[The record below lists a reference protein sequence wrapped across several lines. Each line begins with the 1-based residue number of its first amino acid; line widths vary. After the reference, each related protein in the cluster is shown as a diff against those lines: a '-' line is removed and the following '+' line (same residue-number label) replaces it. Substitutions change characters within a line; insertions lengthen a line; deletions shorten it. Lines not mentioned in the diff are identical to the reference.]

1 MVKNHL
7 KRLKVPRT
15 WSIPRKS
22 RTWITKPN
30 PGPHKIENSLP
41 LNVILRDIL
50 KYAKTTKEVKSI
62 LNKKDILI
70 DKIPRKDHKIPV
82 GLFDIL
88 EIPRINERFIILL
101 DRKGRIHPIKITEKQ
116 AEIKYSKIIDKKVL
130 KGNKVQINLYN
141 GNNLI
146 SENKDYKVN
155 ETLVINLKDKKVLN
169 SLKFEKGA
177 IAYIISGKHAGNS
190 GEIKAIKGRQVEM
203 QTNEKLIRVP
213 REYIFIID
221 KEIIKNE

>member
-141 GNNLI
+141 
-146 SENKDYKVN
+146 
-155 ETLVINLKDKKVLN
+155 
-169 SLKFEKGA
+169 
-177 IAYIISGKHAGNS
+177 
-190 GEIKAIKGRQVEM
+190 
-203 QTNEKLIRVP
+203 
-213 REYIFIID
+213 
-221 KEIIKNE
+221 

>member
-1 MVKNHL
+1 M
-7 KRLKVPRT
+7 
-15 WSIPRKS
+15 
-22 RTWITKPN
+22 
-30 PGPHKIENSLP
+30 
-41 LNVILRDIL
+41 
-50 KYAKTTKEVKSI
+50 
-62 LNKKDILI
+62 
-70 DKIPRKDHKIPV
+70 